1 MKKIFLVIFFLT
13 LFILFIFFSF
23 HRFYIF
29 QTFFYDFGIF
39 ARIIYKLSRFQM
51 PYITHISLGYIPFLG
66 DHFNPSLILLAPL
79 FFFTKDVK
87 ILLIEQAFFTML
99 QGVMLYLIARRFKLS
114 YGAALV
120 ISFVH
125 LLFAGVSNP
134 LLTDWHAEPTA
145 AFFLLLFF
153 YLFSFTKRKTL
164 TYIIFII
171 FLGFKESNVLTFL
184 SLMVVFF
191 CIPLYKRKRKKIIVL
206 SIIAVIWFF
215 AATKILTPF
224 FAKKPYLY
232 TPDFPNTASAY
243 ITNFFNVPA
252 KMKLMKDAFSSF
264 GLLPLISGWW
274 LVPIAGEFAIRFI
287 PDKSFFQSYTLL
299 MHYNVFLGVFLSLAT
314 ISVIIML
321 KKRARKSPFKK
332 KIELMIVVYLLI
344 TALFVGRKFTASPF
358 NLATNRIFWREFGER
373 KEFVRALQKVPR
385 KGSIMSQN
393 NLLSHFVARDEEV
406 YLFSGKDEAY
416 KPDIIVFDIGDTGNP
431 NNFWPANEQKV
442 KDVVSLLLA
451 DKKYKR
457 IPTERKSFYIFVRN
471 EKIRA
476 K

>member
-13 LFILFIFFSF
+13 IFILFIFFSF

-39 ARIIYKLSRFQM
+39 ASIIFKLSRFQM
-51 PYITHISLGYIPFLG
+51 PYITHISLGHIPFLG

-79 FFFTKDVK
+79 CFLTKDLK
-87 ILLIEQAFFTML
+87 ILLVEQAFFTML
-99 QGVMLYLIARRFKLS
+99 QGIMLYLIARRFKLS
-114 YGAALV
+114 YVAALI

-153 YLFSFTKRKTL
+153 YLFSFTKRKIL

-184 SLMVVFF
+184 SLIVVFF
-191 CIPLYKRKRKKIIVL
+191 CVPLYKKKRKEIIVL

-215 AATKILTPF
+215 AATKLLIPF

-243 ITNFFNVPA
+243 ITNFFNVGT
-252 KMKLMKDAFSSF
+252 KVKLMKDALWSF
-264 GLLPLISGWW
+264 GLLPIISGWW
-274 LVPIAGEFAIRFI
+274 LTPIAGEFAIRFI

-299 MHYNVFLGVFLSLAT
+299 MHYNVFLGVFSSLAT
-314 ISVIIML
+314 ISVIVML
-321 KKRARKSPFKK
+321 KRRARKSSFKK
-332 KIELMIVVYLLI
+332 KVELIIAVYLLI

-358 NLATNRIFWREFGER
+358 NLATNRIFWKEFGER
-373 KEFVRALQKVPR
+373 KALTKALQKVPK

-393 NLLSHFVARDEEV
+393 NLLSRFVAREEEV

-416 KPDIIVFDIGDTGNP
+416 KPDIIVFDMGDRGNP
-431 NNFWPANEQKV
+431 NNFWPAKEEEVGEKI
-442 KDVVSLLLA
+442 KSLIA
-451 DKKYKR
+451 DSLYPPNRMVYKR
-457 IPTERKSFYIFVRN
+457 IDTTEKNLYIFV
-471 EKIRA
+471 
-476 K
+476 